1 MESTKSN
8 NSDEKANPKGFMQPA
23 VSVEDPLKKRENFAI
38 SLRKKKKEELMQNKR
53 QKLFSQAFGIEE
65 IKNKNLVPHAAQIA
79 E

>member
-8 NSDEKANPKGFMQPA
+8 NSDEKSNPKGFMQPTA
-23 VSVEDPLKKRENFAI
+23 SAEDPLKKRENFAI
-38 SLRKKKKEELMQNKR
+38 SLRKKKKDELMQNKR
-53 QKLFSQAFGIEE
+53 QKLFNQAFGIEE